1 MTARFTAVV
10 LALVLISAGVHA
22 ALPADAFYEPSRPRF
37 TLTTTRDIS
46 INFAPKNRALDL
58 RVTYPIDGEHL
69 PVIIWSHGAF
79 GSREAYAPLVGYWA
93 ARGYVVIQPTHQDSI
108 KKGTIPLLSNPFAF
122 REWDVRPQEISY
134 IIDHLGDVAA
144 AVPGLG
150 RAMNRDVIGVGGHSY
165 GAHTTMLLAGMT
177 VNTGILKKQRKSF
190 ADPRP
195 RVFVMVSPQGTGR
208 IIDTQSFSTMTP
220 PSLFVTGSKDEVG
233 VNPPPYTW
241 RLEPFQHAPPRDK
254 YLLFIDG
261 AHHGFGGISG
271 RRFPGSGEDDSDQVE
286 AVRSVALA
294 MFDAYL
300 KNDPDARAYLIHN
313 ALSEASAGRF
323 QLTGK

>member
-1 MTARFTAVV
+1 MPTDPAVTAMMAVRNRVTLMDESIRSV
-10 LALVLISAGVHA
+10 LAQDDPDLELVIVDDCSDDGSWESAQAWGDRDARVRALRMSRPSGISAV
-22 ALPADAFYEPSRPRF
+22 R
-37 TLTTTRDIS
+37 
-46 INFAPKNRALDL
+46 NRA
-58 RVTYPIDGEHL
+58 V
-69 PVIIWSHGAF
+69 A
-79 GSREAYAPLVGYWA
+79 A
-93 ARGYVVIQPTHQDSI
+93 ARGHYLATCDSDDLSHVDRFR
-108 KKGTIPLLSNPFAF
+108 LL
-122 REWDVRPQEISY
+122 RTY
-134 IIDHLGDVAA
+134 LDHH
-144 AVPGLG
+144 P
-150 RAMNRDVIGVGGHSY
+150 DVIGVGGHSY